1 MLNLSALFF
10 TTLDQPHFHDE
21 LDLTTEEKTFISKAK
36 TDVRN
41 ALRRNLSESISLELR
56 KHGLP
61 SQTIEPKFYI
71 QGSWAYKTLNR
82 PCQTPPQQSD
92 LDDGVYLPMSIVKG
106 QGRPSVASALFFEAA
121 ELALSPLAR
130 ENNWEVIKKPT
141 CIRIEISDFA
151 HIDIPLYA
159 IPDDE
164 FLVLRASME
173 ARNSAVFDSVKGS
186 VPDRWA
192 ALPTDK
198 VLLAHRTENWLKSDP
213 RAMNDWFV
221 QEVED
226 KGIQFRRIVRYL
238 KAFRDMQWPVRG
250 PSSILLMAASAMIF
264 EGRHARDDLALVDVL
279 EKLPG
284 VLREGVVSPIDDEIY
299 LTDALTAD
307 DLEDAALKYEEFHKY
322 LRAAINCSN
331 QEQACVWVGQML
343 GKRFPIR
350 PDLIVAATAASVV
363 TSAAA
368 EPGPLELAKT
378 TKAG

>member
-21 LDLTTEEKTFISKAK
+21 LDLTSEEKAFISAAK
-36 TDVRN
+36 TEVRN

-92 LDDGVYLPMSIVKG
+92 LDDGVYLPMSIVKE
-106 QGRPSVASALFFEAA
+106 QGRPSIASALFFEAA
-121 ELALSPLAR
+121 ELSLRDLAN
-130 ENNWEVIKKPT
+130 ENNWEVIQKST

-164 FLVLRASME
+164 FMLLKASME
-173 ARNSAVFDSVKGS
+173 ERSHAVFDSAMGT

-198 VLLAHRTENWLKSDP
+198 VLLAHRTDNWLKSDP

-226 KGIQFRRIVRYL
+226 KGKQFRRVVRYL
-238 KAFRDMQWPVRG
+238 KAFRDMQWAERG
-250 PSSILLMAASAMIF
+250 PSSILLMAATALIF
-264 EGRHARDDLALVDVL
+264 EGRHARDDLALADVL

-284 VLREGVVSPIDDEIY
+284 VLREGVKSPIDDAAS
-299 LTDALTAD
+299 LTKALSD
-307 DLEDAALKYEEFHKY
+307 EELEEAALKFEEFHKY
-322 LRAAINCSN
+322 LRSAINCP
-331 QEQACVWVGQML
+331 EKDQACIWVGQML
-343 GKRFPIR
+343 GDRFPNR
-350 PDLIVAATAASVV
+350 PDLVVAATVASVV